1 MHDSCMTPWLYNS
14 RESSDSA
21 TGFYYE
27 VLANGH
33 FVPGES
39 RGETGR
45 YKQKPVWQ
53 EILKVTEQACLYYF
67 DRVHLNF
74 NLATQSAKAN
84 KVKAHM
90 LQVLI
95 LDAS

>member
-1 MHDSCMTPWLYNS
+1 MSHADTNS
-14 RESSDSA
+14 RQSFDSA
-21 TGFYYE
+21 TGFYYD
-27 VLANGH
+27 VLASGH
-33 FVPGES
+33 FVPGET

-53 EILKVTEQACLYYF
+53 GILKVTEQACLYYF

-74 NLATQSAKAN
+74 NLATQKAKVN